1 MMTRL
6 PKEISMKLYTG
17 MGPNPRVV
25 HICLAEKAI
34 DIERISVD
42 LMAGENRQQAHL
54 ARNPAG
60 QLPCLELDDGSTI
73 AEITAICEYLDE
85 KHPSP
90 PLVGTT
96 PEERA
101 EARMWMRRI
110 DLNILEPLANAF
122 RFGAGIELFKD
133 RIHVIPQAADDLA
146 LTAQKNL
153 AWLDGLMQGR
163 EFVCGDR
170 YTLADI
176 LLFGFLEFG
185 GQVGQPLDAKNETL
199 QSWYTRVAARPAVEA
214 SK

>member
-1 MMTRL
+1 
-6 PKEISMKLYTG
+6 MKLYTG
-17 MGPNPRVV
+17 IGPNPRVV

-96 PEERA
+96 LGPLNDPWLMRA
-101 EARMWMRRI
+101 PTASPNSLYR
-110 DLNILEPLANAF
+110 
-122 RFGAGIELFKD
+122 GIP
-133 RIHVIPQAADDLA
+133 RTTVTP
-146 LTAQKNL
+146 
-153 AWLDGLMQGR
+153 
-163 EFVCGDR
+163 
-170 YTLADI
+170 
-176 LLFGFLEFG
+176 
-185 GQVGQPLDAKNETL
+185 
-199 QSWYTRVAARPAVEA
+199 
-214 SK
+214 